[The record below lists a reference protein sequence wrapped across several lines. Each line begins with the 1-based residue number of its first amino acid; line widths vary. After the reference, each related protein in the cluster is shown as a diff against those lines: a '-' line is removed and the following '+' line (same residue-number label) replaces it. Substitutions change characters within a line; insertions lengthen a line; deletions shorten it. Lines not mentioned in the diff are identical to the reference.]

1 MKPIA
6 LPKPTRG
13 RGKSVFAAL
22 QERRTSRTISD
33 RHLTRQMLSNILWAA
48 AGVNRKKGP
57 FGIAGRT
64 AASASNSQEI
74 EVYVALEEGV
84 YLYDPVPHRL
94 TPIAADDIRPM
105 ALGKGQGM
113 AGAKAPLRL
122 IYVLD
127 IERFSKAGFQE
138 PGLWD
143 IEVQKSYYFVD
154 TGLIAGNVYLFAAAN
169 GLAAWF
175 HNCNKPE
182 LSAALRLRKDQRVLF
197 GQTVGYPE

>member
-33 RHLTRQMLSNILWAA
+33 RHLTWQMLSNILWAA

>member
-122 IYVLD
+122 IYVVD